1 MPQIAVNLE
10 IKLKEGRKVK
20 TYKIKHKYTPLEL
33 PASKHIKYVMA
44 DIIEKLA
51 DS

>member
-1 MPQIAVNLE
+1 MQQIAIKLE
-10 IKLKEGRKVK
+10 IKLKEGRKVRTLK
-20 TYKIKHKYTPLEL
+20 VNHKYTPLEL
-33 PASKHIKYVMA
+33 PASKHVKYALA